1 MLRKREQNWIEEKSV
16 ILTILQEM
24 PTLPGT
30 VLLLENVRKN
40 VTMGLS
46 SLTPVNNARFL
57 TIAQEGKLRSLLF
70 LEETKCNTRGKKNVY
85 VMCRINNK

>member
-1 MLRKREQNWIEEKSV
+1 MLRKREQNWIEEKGV

-46 SLTPVNNARFL
+46 SLTPVNNARF
-57 TIAQEGKLRSLLF
+57 
-70 LEETKCNTRGKKNVY
+70 
-85 VMCRINNK
+85 